1 MLQVDSGLAR
11 GGGGGWL
18 PASRPRSQSAGPA
31 ATSSRK
37 SSLPNRQ
44 VAALRSAAPPPPP
57 TPEVSRKRVQPHPLS
72 LADDEASDTE
82 NEQRKERTLVSCT
95 EF

>member
-1 MLQVDSGLAR
+1 MDSGLAR
-11 GGGGGWL
+11 SGGGW
-18 PASRPRSQSAGPA
+18 AGAARPRSQSAGPA
-31 ATSSRK
+31 AAGRK

-44 VAALRSAAPPPPP
+44 VAALRSAAPPP

-82 NEQRKERTLVSCT
+82 NEQRQAVARSG
-95 EF
+95 

>member
-1 MLQVDSGLAR
+1 VDSGLAR
-11 GGGGGWL
+11 SGGGW
-18 PASRPRSQSAGPA
+18 AAAARPRSQSAGPA
-31 ATSSRK
+31 AAATGRK

-44 VAALRSAAPPPPP
+44 VAALRSAAPPP

-82 NEQRKERTLVSCT
+82 NEQRQGARSG
-95 EF
+95 